1 MSVIW
6 QQKTHGVL
14 RRQHKTNRIIARLL
28 LGVVVIVTVLSAAY
42 LTLVASNVRI
52 ARQVWSMEKEMV
64 NIQRVNNAI
73 ETEIGRLGSIPV
85 LQERSVALG
94 YQPAGFVEYMYV
106 GEP

>member
-14 RRQHKTNRIIARLL
+14 RRQQKANRIFARLL
-28 LGVVVIVTVLSAAY
+28 LSVVLVVTMLGAAY

-52 ARQVWSMEKEMV
+52 ARRVWAMEKELID
-64 NIQRVNNAI
+64 IQRANNAL
-73 ETEIGRLGSIPV
+73 ETEIGRLSSIPV
-85 LQERSVALG
+85 LQERSTALG
-94 YQPAGFVEYMYV
+94 YQPAGTIDYLYV

>member
-14 RRQHKTNRIIARLL
+14 RRQHQTNRIIARLL

-42 LTLVASNVRI
+42 LTLVASNVQT
-52 ARQVWSMEKEMV
+52 ARQVWAMEKEMI
-64 NIQRVNNAI
+64 NIQRANHAI
-73 ETEIGRLGSIPV
+73 ETEIGRLSSIPV
-85 LQERSVALG
+85 LQKRSVALG

-106 GEP
+106 GGP